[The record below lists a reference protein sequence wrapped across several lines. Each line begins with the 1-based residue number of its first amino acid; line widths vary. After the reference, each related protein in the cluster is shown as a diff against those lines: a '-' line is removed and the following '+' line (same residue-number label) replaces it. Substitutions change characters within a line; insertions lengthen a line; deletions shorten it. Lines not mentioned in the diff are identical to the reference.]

1 MIIWIKLV
9 LETRSVCNEEINSIW
24 LCTGVCVFRPPSD
37 LCMCVSS
44 PMEDGL
50 PQWKQSLCKNL
61 FQYALGVLPPLCGHK
76 YSLFYMYIWAH
87 TGSQSRHVSDKH
99 HKLTHPLRWAKNKLS
114 LNTHIKFLSTPTYSN
129 TPQHQSQKWNWNI
142 FISEYIQNARPMA
155 TAVTLCTSVL

>member
-24 LCTGVCVFRPPSD
+24 MCTVCVVCVFRPPSD

-76 YSLFYMYIWAH
+76 NSLFYMYIWAD
-87 TGSQSRHVSDKH
+87 TCSQSRHVSDKH
-99 HKLTHPLRWAKNKLS
+99 HKLTHPLRWAKTSSASTHTSSSSPPPHIHTHPNINLRNETGTS
-114 LNTHIKFLSTPTYSN
+114 LFQNIYKTPG
-129 TPQHQSQKWNWNI
+129 PW
-142 FISEYIQNARPMA
+142 P
-155 TAVTLCTSVL
+155 